1 MDDTALPITGLRK
14 PPKGQMCS
22 GCGYCCTAQPCALA
36 VELLSCVEGPC
47 VALEQD
53 DGRTFCGLVRRPV
66 HYLLKQQAPPADT
79 GALSVHFASM
89 LGLGL
94 AAIQMT
100 TKRARPGASP
110 PQPKFRCN
118 DPPQPASALSSPTLA
133 WKHSRP
139 FVESACQ
146 RSNSAT
152 FAAQRSDIASPSKS
166 KRSIT

>member
-1 MDDTALPITGLRK
+1 MGASSLRTEPPPLSSIQMDDTALPITGLRK

-89 LGLGL
+89 LGLGV
-94 AAIQMT
+94 
-100 TKRARPGASP
+100 GCDS
-110 PQPKFRCN
+110 
-118 DPPQPASALSSPTLA
+118 DDDE
-133 WKHSRP
+133 
-139 FVESACQ
+139 ESASW
-146 RSNSAT
+146 RLPTAT
-152 FAAQRSDIASPSKS
+152 QVSL
-166 KRSIT
+166 